1 MYVCSSGKE
10 GKGNCKKVTVCAHR
24 SDDHV
29 IVSKV
34 WSPMLRSVQQGMK
47 HALNM

>member
-1 MYVCSSGKE
+1 MFALLGRK
-10 GKGNCKKVTVCAHR
+10 GKGTAKRSQFVLVDLIGHIIVCE
-24 SDDHV
+24 
-29 IVSKV
+29 V